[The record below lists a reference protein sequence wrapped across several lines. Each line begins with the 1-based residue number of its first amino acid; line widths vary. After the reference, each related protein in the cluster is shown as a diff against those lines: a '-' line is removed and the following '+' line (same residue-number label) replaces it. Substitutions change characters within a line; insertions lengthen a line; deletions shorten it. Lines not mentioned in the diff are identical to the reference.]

1 MRLLLQSSGMAFPYT
16 HVFKPLEVSSPIF
29 VFEKHLSSKEL
40 IPSLQLPWGFG
51 AAAAPSRETLCTK
64 AALNLAFCS
73 FWDPV
78 ALIREPSEAA
88 PCSGG
93 WGLLHGVRVPLKRSS
108 PGHQLPCVPKKQP
121 EGLLRD

>member
-40 IPSLQLPWGFG
+40 IPSLQLPRGFG

-88 PCSGG
+88 PC
-93 WGLLHGVRVPLKRSS
+93 WGAGVCCMGFGCP
-108 PGHQLPCVPKKQP
+108 
-121 EGLLRD
+121 